1 MKINKTNF
9 SFLLISL
16 IAISCAGPGATNS
29 GSTEERESKDIPD
42 WFLNPPTAEGYLYGV
57 GEAKKQN
64 PTLAT
69 KTATSRARAEIS
81 EIVRVKVS
89 SMLKD
94 FMQESGA
101 GGNASALEFSEAV
114 TKQVSDNTL
123 IGSSI
128 KESYV
133 AEDGAIYILVEYP
146 MNNIKDDV
154 LGAAKGKEALYNE
167 FKANQSFEA
176 LEEAIK
182 KID

>member
-42 WFLNPPTAEGYLYGV
+42 WFLNPPTAEDYLYGV

-64 PTLAT
+64 PTLAK

-128 KESYV
+128 KESYI

-146 MNNIKDDV
+146 MNNIKEDAI
-154 LGAAKGKEALYNE
+154 GAAKNKEALYNE

-176 LEEAIK
+176 LEEAINK
-182 KID
+182 LD